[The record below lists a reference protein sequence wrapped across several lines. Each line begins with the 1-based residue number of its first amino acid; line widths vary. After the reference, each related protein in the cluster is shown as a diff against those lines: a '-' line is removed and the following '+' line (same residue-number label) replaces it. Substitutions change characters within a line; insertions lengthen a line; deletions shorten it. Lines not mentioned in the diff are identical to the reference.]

1 MGYGRCGSIST
12 GTRRGRVLAALLMTS
27 AMGIGLAAAH
37 RDAAAQTQTDFSIP
51 AGSLGNALTA
61 FGRQAGLQVTY
72 LASTAAGKT
81 SPGFSGSA
89 SREQALSRILAGSGL
104 VYSFPNATTVAISAP
119 ATGIGGGAADG
130 STALE
135 PITVQGEN
143 AWGPVDGYVAKRS
156 ATGTKTDTPLIQTPQ
171 SISIVT
177 RDQAEAQG
185 AQSLAQA
192 LRYSA
197 GVAAEVRGSA
207 TRYDIPYIRGFGSP
221 TDPVQFLDGLRMLRG
236 GGYAFPQIET
246 YGVERI
252 EFLKGPSS
260 TLYGGSMSGGA
271 IRSP

>member
-1 MGYGRCGSIST
+1 MGYGRCGSTSA
-12 GTRRGRVLAALLMTS
+12 GTRRSKLVAALLMTS
-27 AMGIGLAAAH
+27 AIGIALSATH
-37 RDAAAQTQTDFSIP
+37 RDAAAQTQTQTRFSIP
-51 AGSLGNALTA
+51 AGSLGSALTA
-61 FGRQAGLQVTY
+61 FGRQADLQVTY

-81 SPGFSGSA
+81 SAGFSGAA

-104 VYSFPNATTVAISAP
+104 TYSFPNATTVAIFEP
-119 ATGIGGGAADG
+119 AAAGSEAGVGG

-135 PITVQGEN
+135 TITVEGEN

-185 AQSLAQA
+185 AQSLAQS

-221 TDPVQFLDGLRMLRG
+221 TDPVQYVDGLRLLRG
-236 GGYAFPQIET
+236 FR
-246 YGVERI
+246 V
-252 EFLKGPSS
+252 
-260 TLYGGSMSGGA
+260 GA
-271 IRSP
+271 VRFGTDPFAPR

>member
-1 MGYGRCGSIST
+1 MGYGRCGSASRE
-12 GTRRGRVLAALLMTS
+12 TRRGRLLAALLMTS
-27 AMGIGLAAAH
+27 VMGIGLAATG
-37 RDAAAQTQTDFSIP
+37 RDAMAQARTSFAIP
-51 AGSLGNALTA
+51 AGPLSGALTA

-104 VYSFPNATTVAISAP
+104 SYSFPNATTVAISAP
-119 ATGIGGGAADG
+119 SAGGDGAAADG
-130 STALE
+130 STVLQ
-135 PITVQGEN
+135 PITVHGES
-143 AWGPVDGYVAKRS
+143 AWGPVDGYVAKQS

-177 RDQAEAQG
+177 RDQAKAQG

-207 TRYDIPYIRGFGSP
+207 SRYDIPYIRGFGSP
-221 TDPVQFLDGLRMLRG
+221 TDPVQYQDGLRMLRG
-236 GGYAFPQIET
+236 GGYASPRSKPT
-246 YGVERI
+246 ASRGSSSSRGHPPPCMVE
-252 EFLKGPSS
+252 GCP
-260 TLYGGSMSGGA
+260 A
-271 IRSP
+271 A